1 VSDAAYDGLEAGKRR
16 LIEDVAAL
24 ESLADH
30 PGWAV
35 YVRLAHEALD
45 DQQLRLISG
54 KIEDVSEYKLVAG
67 RVQALHDMLAIPEQ
81 ARERFDRA
89 MAADGERYSDEWVE
103 SPVAEPRGRA
113 EYAPGDG
120 SPDGEV
126 SDG

>member
-1 VSDAAYDGLEAGKRR
+1 VADAAYDGEQAAKRR
-16 LIEDVAAL
+16 LLEDVAAL

-30 PGWAV
+30 PGWLV

-54 KIEDVSEYKLVAG
+54 KIEDVMEYKLVAG

-89 MAADGERYSDEWVE
+89 MDADGERYQDDWVE
-103 SPVAEPRGRA
+103 APPVEPRGRA
-113 EYAPGDG
+113 EYAPGNET
-120 SPDGEV
+120 PTGEE
-126 SDG
+126 

>member
-1 VSDAAYDGLEAGKRR
+1 MGDAAYDGAEGAKRR

-45 DQQLRLISG
+45 DQQMRLISG
-54 KIEDVSEYKLVAG
+54 KIDEVSEYKLVAG

-89 MAADGERYSDEWVE
+89 MAAEGERYQEEWVE
-103 SPVAEPRGRA
+103 TPAPEPRGRA
-113 EYAPGDG
+113 EYAPEEESSNGG
-120 SPDGEV
+120 V
-126 SDG
+126 

>member
-1 VSDAAYDGLEAGKRR
+1 VSDGAYDGAQAAKRR

-54 KIEDVSEYKLVAG
+54 KIEDVNEYKLVAG

-81 ARERFDRA
+81 ARERFERA
-89 MAADGERYSDEWVE
+89 LAAEGERYQEQWVE
-103 SPVAEPRGRA
+103 APPVEPRGRA

-120 SPDGEV
+120 FPEGEV
-126 SDG
+126 E

>member
-1 VSDAAYDGLEAGKRR
+1 MADAAYDGAEGLKRR

-54 KIEDVSEYKLVAG
+54 KIEDVMEYKLVAG
-67 RVQALHDMLAIPEQ
+67 RVQALHDMLAIPAQ

-89 MAADGERYSDEWVE
+89 MSADGERYQDDWVE
-103 SPVAEPRGRA
+103 APPVEPRGRA
-113 EYAPGDG
+113 EYAPGNGTPTD
-120 SPDGEV
+120 EE
-126 SDG
+126 

>member
-1 VSDAAYDGLEAGKRR
+1 VSEAYDGDQAATRR

-24 ESLADH
+24 EALAEH
-30 PGWAV
+30 PGWQV

-54 KIEDVSEYKLVAG
+54 KIEDVHEYKLVAG
-67 RVQALHDMLAIPEQ
+67 RVQALHDMLAIPAQ

-89 MAADGERYSDEWVE
+89 MAAEGERYQEQWVE
-103 SPVAEPRGRA
+103 APPVEPRGRA
-113 EYAPGDG
+113 EYADGNG

-126 SDG
+126 E

>member
-1 VSDAAYDGLEAGKRR
+1 MGDAAYDGAEAAKRR

-45 DQQLRLISG
+45 DQQTRLISG
-54 KIEDVSEYKLVAG
+54 KIEEVSEYKLVAG

-89 MAADGERYSDEWVE
+89 MAAEGERYADEWVE
-103 SPVAEPRGRA
+103 TPPPGPRGRA
-113 EYAPGDG
+113 EYAPEEESSNGG
-120 SPDGEV
+120 V
-126 SDG
+126 